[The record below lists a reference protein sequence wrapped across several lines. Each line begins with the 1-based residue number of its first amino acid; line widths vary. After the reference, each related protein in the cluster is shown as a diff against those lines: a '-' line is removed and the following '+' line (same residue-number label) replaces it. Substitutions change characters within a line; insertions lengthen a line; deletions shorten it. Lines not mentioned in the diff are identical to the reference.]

1 MKSVLWKVILLS
13 VVFAILAGCTQNNEL
28 VAKSMDKNAI
38 NRTAWL
44 AYWDLEA
51 GRKDLAR
58 IGRQVGKVAY
68 FGAYFDEFDRLF
80 IPSEL
85 ADIKKEH
92 KIKKLPVESY
102 LTFVNDKKNLD
113 GTVVLKDLEVL
124 RRLFSKDDAMD
135 KHIDDII
142 AMTQQGGFDGIEIDY
157 ERVWKDESIVPLFLR
172 FTEKLY
178 PRARA
183 RNLKVRIV
191 LEPNTPFSATSFVK
205 GPEYVVMLY
214 NLYGL
219 HSGPGPKANK
229 AFIQKVLLQME
240 ALPGEKSVA
249 FSTGGGMWGSNGKKQ
264 QVTEA
269 EAKTLAAAYDAE
281 LHRDTESQNV
291 FFDYENDGVHYQVWY
306 ADVKT
311 LNYWSSLVK
320 EKGVEKISLW
330 RLGGNVELNRI
341 K

>member
-1 MKSVLWKVILLS
+1 MRRIFQEILLCS
-13 VVFAILAGCTQNNEL
+13 VIVFVVTGCSQSNHL
-28 VAKSMDKNAI
+28 VAKSMDKADI

-44 AYWDLEA
+44 AYWDLDA
-51 GRKDLAR
+51 GVKDLVK
-58 IGRQVGKVAY
+58 IGNKAGKIAY
-68 FGAYFDEFDRLF
+68 FGAYFDEFDHLF
-80 IPSEL
+80 IPQTLS
-85 ADIKKEH
+85 DIKNEH
-92 KIKKLPVESY
+92 KNKKMAAETY
-102 LTFVNDKKNLD
+102 LTFINDKKNFD

-124 RRLFSKDDAMD
+124 RRLLSKDDSMD

-157 ERVWKDESIVPLFLR
+157 ERIWKDEGIAPLFLR

-183 RNLKVRIV
+183 QNLKVRIV
-191 LEPNTPFSATSFVK
+191 LEPNTPFSGTSFIK
-205 GPEYVVMLY
+205 GPEYVVMMY

-229 AFIQKVLLQME
+229 AFIQKLLMQME
-240 ALPGEKSVA
+240 TLPGEKSVA
-249 FSTGGGMWGSNGKKQ
+249 FSTGGGVWGSNGKKQ
-264 QVTEA
+264 QVTEV
-269 EAKTLAAAYDAE
+269 EAKTLASAYDAE
-281 LHRDTESQNV
+281 LQRDPESQNV
-291 FFDYENDGVHYQVWY
+291 FFSYENDGVTYQVWY

>member
-1 MKSVLWKVILLS
+1 MRRIFREIILCSVIVF
-13 VVFAILAGCTQNNEL
+13 VVAGCSQNNHL
-28 VAKSMDKNAI
+28 VAKSMEKADIK
-38 NRTAWL
+38 RTTWL
-44 AYWDLEA
+44 AYWDLDA
-51 GRKDLAR
+51 GGKDLIK
-58 IGRQVGKVAY
+58 IGNKAGKIAY

-85 ADIKKEH
+85 AEIKKEH
-92 KIKKLPVESY
+92 KIKKMPVESY

-124 RRLFSKDDAMD
+124 RRLFSKDEAMD

-142 AMTQQGGFDGIEIDY
+142 ALTQQGGYDGIEIDY
-157 ERVWKDESIVPLFLR
+157 ERIWKDEGIVPLFLS

-191 LEPNTPFSATSFVK
+191 LEPNIPFSATSFVK

-249 FSTGGGMWGSNGKKQ
+249 FSTGGGVWGSNGKKQ

-269 EAKTLAAAYDAE
+269 DAKTLAAAYDAE
-281 LHRDTESQNV
+281 LHRDPESQNV
-291 FFDYENDGVHYQVWY
+291 FFAYENDGVHYQVWY

-320 EKGVEKISLW
+320 EKGVEKISFW